1 MTAHVIVTGSIA
13 GTIVYCSAI
22 VKCILFWFV
31 STFATRHQAI
41 VHFNHQTIPTEEGF
55 VQHCSQTV
63 IGTNS
68 NLTTNATSNHFRI
81 TEYASFNPDRISNSI
96 PNLSVNSVPHITSSP
111 LQDSQTPAITEAPSY
126 AIVQP
131 KTKRSSQPLDSQ
143 GSLQDTQCSNTTA
156 QTTEE
161 VDFISGSSAKNVLLL
176 PKTYE
181 TCVPSG
187 QGEAGMQQKVE
198 PNTVCSNEI
207 TEKAPSLKG
216 SSSFCCKES
225 DMQTLSQDIPRAE
238 TIKNNSF
245 STIIKKD
252 KLSSQNLVEFRS
264 KKTKPLP
271 PLPSQQPGAC
281 TTACMSSNSHISESC
296 TRPASDHSMLPN
308 SHLLSLPNTP
318 VPCIC
323 IENDS
328 DSMASA
334 YEVPVRSHSF
344 SRCATEPGS
353 AQMVARS
360 FSFSVNQPHLKVLTS
375 PLLVSQN
382 VCTTNEGTEA
392 DGRGSDVTECPSQ
405 IVQFSASAISLPCP
419 EQPSLTMV

>member
-1 MTAHVIVTGSIA
+1 M
-13 GTIVYCSAI
+13 
-22 VKCILFWFV
+22 
-31 STFATRHQAI
+31 
-41 VHFNHQTIPTEEGF
+41 
-55 VQHCSQTV
+55 

-96 PNLSVNSVPHITSSP
+96 PNLSINSVPHITSS
-111 LQDSQTPAITEAPSY
+111 AITEAPSY

-143 GSLQDTQCSNTTA
+143 DSPQDTQCSNTTA

-161 VDFISGSSAKNVLLL
+161 VDFISRSSAENALLL

-207 TEKAPSLKG
+207 TEKAPSLNG

-245 STIIKKD
+245 FTIIKED

-281 TTACMSSNSHISESC
+281 TTACMSSNSQTYPDISESC

-328 DSMASA
+328 LSMASA

-344 SRCATEPGS
+344 SRSATEPGS

-375 PLLVSQN
+375 PFLVSKK

-392 DGRGSDVTECPSQ
+392 DGRGSDVTQCPSQ

>member
-1 MTAHVIVTGSIA
+1 MKSVVVSPSCWLKLPQSAAFTRRNIRRVYLLVATLAACGSGQFTAPHIQWTRNNITIPETAQLPHLMVKMTMEAISVLFLIVTILVSANHYFFQGGEVITTRPYKVDTGLPFLMAIGSPLVA
-13 GTIVYCSAI
+13 LPALQPV
-22 VKCILFWFV
+22 ILQVEAMGEYDSIQWQAPI
-31 STFATRHQAI
+31 SGNQAI

-245 STIIKKD
+245 STIIKK
-252 KLSSQNLVEFRS
+252 
-264 KKTKPLP
+264 T
-271 PLPSQQPGAC
+271 
-281 TTACMSSNSHISESC
+281 SC
-296 TRPASDHSMLPN
+296 
-308 SHLLSLPNTP
+308 HLR
-318 VPCIC
+318 I
-323 IENDS
+323 
-328 DSMASA
+328 
-334 YEVPVRSHSF
+334 
-344 SRCATEPGS
+344 
-353 AQMVARS
+353 
-360 FSFSVNQPHLKVLTS
+360 
-375 PLLVSQN
+375 
-382 VCTTNEGTEA
+382 
-392 DGRGSDVTECPSQ
+392 
-405 IVQFSASAISLPCP
+405 
-419 EQPSLTMV
+419 